1 MKITIL
7 SGGSGNDSLIKGL
20 KSIYKNVDVKVVVN
34 AYDNGLSTGVCRS
47 ITDTLGV
54 SDIRKNH
61 IRMYKAM
68 NQEDQLDTRLIEF
81 YENRYDLEPNCEASA
96 LDLLDG
102 WGLKDKFGIY
112 VHNFFKR
119 IEYSDEHKFNN
130 FNVANIVFSEMYS
143 ELGYEKTNEISC
155 DLLGIDDFVIL
166 NSFQN
171 VYLNAI
177 TSDYKVINDEGD
189 IVKLCSNDCK
199 IVNTFYTPTPHPEL
213 NPNAIDAVI
222 NCDLLLISTGTF
234 WSSIYPTLQY
244 GEFYKYINESK
255 AKKKIWAINNNED
268 KDAFGVSSNDFIN
281 IILNLGLDL
290 SSFIILENLDAIPSL
305 QEDNQDYNIIKEHL
319 GNTNGKHTPASF
331 ATALLMIYYNLTRKY
346 DHILFDFD
354 DTLYSRSV
362 DKKSY
367 SYSNLNLLKELK
379 ELVDVEIV
387 SGNTYKSI
395 EDKLIPVYGLNTSTY
410 PKIWADANSCLYKD
424 GEIVKYID
432 THRIVEYRKV
442 LDILENYEELNNK
455 IHEVAGLDLS
465 GYYLFN
471 IKIKPLTSLER
482 KLLCNILNS
491 SGLGDAIAIPTGK
504 TTVDILSSNNSKANV
519 LKGLDGKV
527 LYIGD
532 EVDKGNDKDIAYACD
547 AYVKVEDVEE
557 TNTLLQLLI
566 KKLVADHEDN
576 SRGE

>member
-20 KSIYKNVDVKVVVN
+20 KSLYKNVDVKVVVN

-102 WGLKDKFGIY
+102 WGLKDQFGVY

-143 ELGYEKTNEISC
+143 ELGYEKTNETSC

-255 AKKKIWAINNNED
+255 AKKKIWAINNTED

-305 QEDNQDYNIIKEHL
+305 QEDNQDYNIVKEHL

-354 DTLYSRSV
+354 DTLYSRSA

-395 EDKLIPVYGLNTSTY
+395 EDKLIPVYGLNASTY

-442 LDILENYEELNNK
+442 LDILEIYEELNNK
-455 IHEVAGLDLS
+455 IHEVAGLDPN

-471 IKIKPLTSLER
+471 IKIKPLTDLER
-482 KLLCNILNS
+482 KLLCDILNKS
-491 SGLGDAIAIPTGK
+491 DPNDVVAIPTGK
-504 TTVDILSSNNSKANV
+504 TTVDILSTNNSKANT

-532 EVDKGNDKDIAYACD
+532 EIDKGNDRSIALACD
-547 AYVKVEDVEE
+547 SYIKVTDVEE
-557 TNTLLQLLI
+557 TSVLLQLLCSCY
-566 KKLVADHEDN
+566 LRFN
-576 SRGE
+576 

>member
-47 ITDTLGV
+47 ITNTLGV

-68 NQEDQLDTRLIEF
+68 NQDDQLDTRLIEF
-81 YENRYDLEPNCEASA
+81 YENRYDLEPNCESSA
-96 LDLLDG
+96 LELLDG
-102 WGLKDKFGIY
+102 WGLKDQFGVY

-119 IEYSDEHKFNN
+119 IEYSDEHNFNN

-155 DLLGIDDFVIL
+155 DLLGVDDFVIL

-177 TSDYKVINDEGD
+177 TSDYQVINDEGD
-189 IVKLCSNDCK
+189 IVKLCSKDSK
-199 IVNTFYTPTPHPEL
+199 IVNTFYTPALQPEL
-213 NPNAIDAVI
+213 NPKAIDAVI

-244 GEFYKYINESK
+244 GDFYKYINKSK
-255 AKKKIWAINNNED
+255 AKKKIWAINNTED
-268 KDAFGVSSNDFIN
+268 KDAFGVSSNDFID
-281 IILNLGLDL
+281 ILDGLGVDL
-290 SSFIILENLDAIPSL
+290 SSFIILENLDAVPSL
-305 QEDNQDYNIIKEHL
+305 QEDYQYYNIVKDHL

-354 DTLYSRSV
+354 DTLYSRSAE
-362 DKKSY
+362 KKSY
-367 SYSNLNLLKELK
+367 SYSNLNLLKELR
-379 ELVDVEIV
+379 ELIDVEII

-395 EDKLIPVYGLNTSTY
+395 EDKLIPVYGLNASNY
-410 PKIWADANSCLYKD
+410 PKIWADANSNLYINGKVIKSIESHAITAGD
-424 GEIVKYID
+424 SWKLTQACFKY
-432 THRIVEYRKV
+432 
-442 LDILENYEELNNK
+442 
-455 IHEVAGLDLS
+455 DLHS
-465 GYYLFN
+465 RCEFIGN
-471 IKIKPLTSLER
+471 PTVNVKIKPLTELER
-482 KLLCNILNS
+482 SLLCDVINN
-491 SGLGDAIAIPTGK
+491 SGLEHSTAVATGK
-504 TTVDILSSNNSKANV
+504 TTVDILSTTNTKLNT
-519 LKGLDGKV
+519 LDDLEGSI

-566 KKLVADHEDN
+566 KKLVADQEDN

>member
-47 ITDTLGV
+47 ITNTLGV

-68 NQEDQLDTRLIEF
+68 NQEDQLDTRFIEF

-102 WGLKDKFGIY
+102 WGLKDKFGVY

-119 IEYSDEHKFNN
+119 IEYSDEHTFNN

-189 IVKLCSNDCK
+189 IVKLCSNDSK
-199 IVNTFYTPTPHPEL
+199 IVNTFYTPALHPEL
-213 NPNAIDAVI
+213 NPKAIDAVV

-244 GEFYKYINESK
+244 GDFYKYINKSK
-255 AKKKIWAINNNED
+255 AKKKIWAINNTED

-281 IILNLGLDL
+281 ILDGLGVDL

-305 QEDNQDYNIIKEHL
+305 QEDNQYYNIVKDYL
-319 GNTNGKHTPASF
+319 GNTNGKHTPSSF

-354 DTLYSRSV
+354 DTLYSRSA

-367 SYSNLNLLKELK
+367 SYSNLNLLKELR
-379 ELVDVEIV
+379 ELVDVEII

-395 EDKLIPVYGLNTSTY
+395 EDKLIPVYGLNASNY
-410 PKIWADANSCLYKD
+410 PKIWADANSNLYINGKV
-424 GEIVKYID
+424 VKSIESHAITAGD
-432 THRIVEYRKV
+432 SWKLTQATIK
-442 LDILENYEELNNK
+442 YELHNK
-455 IHEVAGLDLS
+455 CDFIGNPTV
-465 GYYLFN
+465 N
-471 IKIKPLTSLER
+471 VKIKPLTELER
-482 KLLCNILNS
+482 SLLCDVINNL
-491 SGLGDAIAIPTGK
+491 GLEHSTAVATGK
-504 TTVDILSSNNSKANV
+504 TTVDILSTTNTKLNT
-519 LKGLDGKV
+519 LDDLEGSI

-566 KKLVADHEDN
+566 KKLAADQEDN

>member
-47 ITDTLGV
+47 ITNTLGV

-68 NQEDQLDTRLIEF
+68 NQDDQLDTRLLEF
-81 YENRYDLEPNCEASA
+81 YENRYDLEPNCESSA
-96 LDLLDG
+96 LELLDG
-102 WGLKDKFGIY
+102 WGLKDQFGVY

-177 TSDYKVINDEGD
+177 TSDYQVINDEGD
-189 IVKLCSNDCK
+189 IVKLCSKDSK
-199 IVNTFYTPTPHPEL
+199 IVNTFYTPALQPEL
-213 NPNAIDAVI
+213 NPKAIDAVI

-244 GEFYKYINESK
+244 GDFYKYINKSK
-255 AKKKIWAINNNED
+255 AKKKIWAINNTED
-268 KDAFGVSSNDFIN
+268 KDAFGVSSNDFID
-281 IILNLGLDL
+281 ILDGLGVDL
-290 SSFIILENLDAIPSL
+290 SSFIILENLDAVPSL
-305 QEDNQDYNIIKEHL
+305 QEDYQYYNIVKDHL
-319 GNTNGKHTPASF
+319 GNTNGKHTPSSF

-354 DTLYSRSV
+354 DTLYSRSAE
-362 DKKSY
+362 KKSY
-367 SYSNLNLLKELK
+367 SYSNLNLLKELR
-379 ELVDVEIV
+379 ELIDVEII

-395 EDKLIPVYGLNTSTY
+395 EDKLIPVYGLNASNY
-410 PKIWADANSCLYKD
+410 PKIWADANSNLYINGKVIKSIESHTITAGD
-424 GEIVKYID
+424 SWKLTQACFKY
-432 THRIVEYRKV
+432 
-442 LDILENYEELNNK
+442 
-455 IHEVAGLDLS
+455 DLHS
-465 GYYLFN
+465 RCEFIGN
-471 IKIKPLTSLER
+471 PTVNVKIKPLTELER
-482 KLLCNILNS
+482 SLLCDVINNL
-491 SGLGDAIAIPTGK
+491 GLEHSTAVATGK
-504 TTVDILSSNNSKANV
+504 TTVDILSTTNTKLNT
-519 LKGLDGKV
+519 LDDLEGSI

-566 KKLVADHEDN
+566 KKLVADQEDN

>member
-47 ITDTLGV
+47 ITGTLGV

-102 WGLKDKFGIY
+102 WGLKDKFGVY

-155 DLLGIDDFVIL
+155 GLLGIDDFVIL

-177 TSDYKVINDEGD
+177 TSDYQVINDEGD
-189 IVKLCSNDCK
+189 IVKLCSKDSK
-199 IVNTFYTPTPHPEL
+199 IVNTFYTPALQPEL
-213 NPNAIDAVI
+213 NSKAIDAVV

-244 GEFYKYINESK
+244 GDFYKYINKSK
-255 AKKKIWAINNNED
+255 AKKKIWAINNTED
-268 KDAFGVSSNDFIN
+268 KDAFGVSSNDFID
-281 IILNLGLDL
+281 ILHDLGVDL

-305 QEDNQDYNIIKEHL
+305 QEDNQYYNIVKDHL
-319 GNTNGKHTPASF
+319 GNTNGKHTPSSF

-354 DTLYSRSV
+354 DTLYSRSA

-367 SYSNLNLLKELK
+367 SYSNLNLLKELR
-379 ELVDVEIV
+379 ELVDVEII

-395 EDKLIPVYGLNTSTY
+395 EDKLIPVYGLNASNY
-410 PKIWADANSCLYKD
+410 PKIWADANSNLYINGKV
-424 GEIVKYID
+424 VKSIESHAITAADSWKLTQATIKYNL
-432 THRIVEYRKV
+432 H
-442 LDILENYEELNNK
+442 NK
-455 IHEVAGLDLS
+455 CDFIGNPTV
-465 GYYLFN
+465 N
-471 IKIKPLTSLER
+471 VKIKPLTELER
-482 KLLCNILNS
+482 SLLCDVINNL
-491 SGLGDAIAIPTGK
+491 GLEHSTAVATGK
-504 TTVDILSSNNSKANV
+504 TTVDILSTTNTKLNT
-519 LKGLDGKV
+519 LDGLEGSI

-566 KKLVADHEDN
+566 KKLVADQEDN

>member
-47 ITDTLGV
+47 ITNTLGV

-68 NQEDQLDTRLIEF
+68 NQEDQLDTRFIEF

-102 WGLKDKFGIY
+102 WGLKDKFGVY

-119 IEYSDEHKFNN
+119 IEYSDEHTFNN

-189 IVKLCSNDCK
+189 IVKLCSNDSK
-199 IVNTFYTPTPHPEL
+199 IVNTFYTPALQPEL
-213 NPNAIDAVI
+213 NSKAIDAVV

-244 GEFYKYINESK
+244 GDFYKYINKSK
-255 AKKKIWAINNNED
+255 AKKKIWAINNTED

-281 IILNLGLDL
+281 ILDGLGVDL

-305 QEDNQDYNIIKEHL
+305 QEDNQYYNIVKDYL
-319 GNTNGKHTPASF
+319 GNTNGKHTPSSF

-354 DTLYSRSV
+354 DTLYSRSA

-367 SYSNLNLLKELK
+367 SYSNLNLLKELR
-379 ELVDVEIV
+379 ELVDVEII

-395 EDKLIPVYGLNTSTY
+395 EDKLIPVYGLNASNY
-410 PKIWADANSCLYKD
+410 PKIWADANSNLYINGKV
-424 GEIVKYID
+424 VKSIESHAITAGD
-432 THRIVEYRKV
+432 SWKLTQATIK
-442 LDILENYEELNNK
+442 YELHNK
-455 IHEVAGLDLS
+455 CDFIGNPTV
-465 GYYLFN
+465 N
-471 IKIKPLTSLER
+471 VKIKPLTELER
-482 KLLCNILNS
+482 SLLCDVINNL
-491 SGLGDAIAIPTGK
+491 GLEHSTAVATGK
-504 TTVDILSSNNSKANV
+504 TTVDILSTTNTKLNT
-519 LKGLDGKV
+519 LDDLEGSI

-566 KKLVADHEDN
+566 KKLAADQEDN

>member
-47 ITDTLGV
+47 ITNTLGV

-68 NQEDQLDTRLIEF
+68 NPEDQLDTRLIEF

-96 LDLLDG
+96 LELLDG

-143 ELGYEKTNEISC
+143 ELGYEKTNKISC
-155 DLLGIDDFVIL
+155 DLLGIDNFVIL

-189 IVKLCSNDCK
+189 IVKLCSNDRK

-255 AKKKIWAINNNED
+255 AKKKIWAINNTED

-305 QEDNQDYNIIKEHL
+305 QEDNKDYNIVKEHL

-354 DTLYSRSV
+354 DTLYSRSA

-379 ELVDVEIV
+379 KLVDVEIV

-410 PKIWADANSCLYKD
+410 PKIWADANSCLYED

-432 THRIVEYRKV
+432 THRIVDYRKV
-442 LDILENYEELNNK
+442 LDILENYEDLDDK

-557 TNTLLQLLI
+557 TSTLLQLLI
-566 KKLVADHEDN
+566 KKLVADQEDN

>member
-47 ITDTLGV
+47 ITNTLGV

-68 NQEDQLDTRLIEF
+68 NPDDQLDTRLIEF
-81 YENRYDLEPNCEASA
+81 YENRYDLEPNCESSA

-102 WGLKDKFGIY
+102 WGLKDKFGVY

-143 ELGYEKTNEISC
+143 ELGYEKTNKISC

-189 IVKLCSNDCK
+189 IVKLCSNDRK
-199 IVNTFYTPTPHPEL
+199 IVNTFYTPMPHPEL

-255 AKKKIWAINNNED
+255 AKKKIWAINNTED

-281 IILNLGLDL
+281 ILLNLGLDL

-305 QEDNQDYNIIKEHL
+305 QEDNQDYNIVKEHL
-319 GNTNGKHTPASF
+319 GNTNGKHTPSNF

-354 DTLYSRSV
+354 DTLYSRSA

-379 ELVDVEIV
+379 KLVDVEIV

-410 PKIWADANSCLYKD
+410 PKIWADANSCLYID

-432 THRIVEYRKV
+432 THRIVDYRKV
-442 LDILENYEELNNK
+442 LDILENYEELNDK
-455 IHEVAGLDLS
+455 IHEVAGLDLN

-482 KLLCNILNS
+482 KLLCDILNNLD
-491 SGLGDAIAIPTGK
+491 LGDAIAIPTGK

-566 KKLVADHEDN
+566 EKLVADQEDN

>member
-68 NQEDQLDTRLIEF
+68 NQDDQLDTRLIEF
-81 YENRYDLEPNCEASA
+81 YENRYDLEPNCESSA
-96 LDLLDG
+96 LELLDG
-102 WGLKDKFGIY
+102 WGLKDQFGVY

-155 DLLGIDDFVIL
+155 DLLGVDDFVIL

-177 TSDYKVINDEGD
+177 TSDYQVINDEGD
-189 IVKLCSNDCK
+189 IVKLCSKDSK
-199 IVNTFYTPTPHPEL
+199 IVNTFYTPALQPEL
-213 NPNAIDAVI
+213 NPKAIDAVI

-244 GEFYKYINESK
+244 GDFYKYINKSK
-255 AKKKIWAINNNED
+255 AKKKIWAINNTED
-268 KDAFGVSSNDFIN
+268 KDAFGVSSNDFID
-281 IILNLGLDL
+281 ILDGLGVDL
-290 SSFIILENLDAIPSL
+290 SSFIILENLDAVPSL
-305 QEDNQDYNIIKEHL
+305 QEDYQYYNIVKDHL
-319 GNTNGKHTPASF
+319 GNTNGKHTPSSF

-354 DTLYSRSV
+354 DTLYSRSAE
-362 DKKSY
+362 KKSY
-367 SYSNLNLLKELK
+367 SYSNLNLLKELR
-379 ELVDVEIV
+379 ELIDVEII

-395 EDKLIPVYGLNTSTY
+395 EDKLIPVYGLNASNY
-410 PKIWADANSCLYKD
+410 PKIWADANSNLYINGKV
-424 GEIVKYID
+424 VKSIESHAI
-432 THRIVEYRKV
+432 T
-442 LDILENYEELNNK
+442 
-455 IHEVAGLDLS
+455 AGDSWKLTQACFKYNLHS
-465 GYYLFN
+465 RCEFIGN
-471 IKIKPLTSLER
+471 PTVNVKIKPLTELER
-482 KLLCNILNS
+482 SLLCDVINN
-491 SGLGDAIAIPTGK
+491 SGLEHSTAVATGK
-504 TTVDILSSNNSKANV
+504 TTVDILSTTNTKLNT
-519 LKGLDGKV
+519 LDDLEGSI

-566 KKLVADHEDN
+566 KKLVADQEDN

>member
-81 YENRYDLEPNCEASA
+81 YENRYDLEPNCEVSA

-143 ELGYEKTNEISC
+143 ELGYEKTNKISC

-189 IVKLCSNDCK
+189 IVKLCSNNSK
-199 IVNTFYTPTPHPEL
+199 IVNTFYTPSLQPEL
-213 NPNAIDAVI
+213 NHKAIDAVT

-244 GEFYKYINESK
+244 GDFYKYINKSK
-255 AKKKIWAINNNED
+255 AKKKIWAINNTED
-268 KDAFGVSSNDFIN
+268 KDAFGVSSNDFID
-281 IILNLGLDL
+281 IFDSLGLDL

-305 QEDNQDYNIIKEHL
+305 QEDNHDYNVVKEHL
-319 GNTNGKHTPASF
+319 GNTNGKHTPDSF
-331 ATALLMIYYNLTRKY
+331 ATALLKIYYNLTRKY

-354 DTLYSRSV
+354 DTLYSRSA

-367 SYSNLNLLKELK
+367 SYSNLNLLKELR

-395 EDKLIPVYGLNTSTY
+395 EDKLIPVYGLNASNY
-410 PKIWADANSCLYKD
+410 PKIWADANSNLYINGKV
-424 GEIVKYID
+424 VKSIESHAI
-432 THRIVEYRKV
+432 T
-442 LDILENYEELNNK
+442 
-455 IHEVAGLDLS
+455 AGDSWKLTQASFKYNLHSKCEFIGDPTV
-465 GYYLFN
+465 N
-471 IKIKPLTSLER
+471 IKIKPLTELER
-482 KLLCNILNS
+482 SLLCDVINNL
-491 SGLGDAIAIPTGK
+491 GLEHSTAIATGK
-504 TTVDILSSNNSKANV
+504 TTVDILSRTNTKLNT
-519 LKGLDGKV
+519 LDDLEGSI

-532 EVDKGNDKDIAYACD
+532 EVDKGNDKDIAFACD

-566 KKLVADHEDN
+566 KKLAADQEDN

>member
-47 ITDTLGV
+47 ITNTLGV

-68 NQEDQLDTRLIEF
+68 NPEDQLDTRLIEF

-96 LDLLDG
+96 LELLDG

-143 ELGYEKTNEISC
+143 ELGYEKTNKISC

-189 IVKLCSNDCK
+189 IVKLCSNDSK
-199 IVNTFYTPTPHPEL
+199 IVNTFYTPALQPEL
-213 NPNAIDAVI
+213 NHKAIDAVV

-244 GEFYKYINESK
+244 GDFYKYINESK
-255 AKKKIWAINNNED
+255 AKKKIWAINNTED

-281 IILNLGLDL
+281 ILLNLGLDL

-305 QEDNQDYNIIKEHL
+305 QEDNKDYNIVKEHL

-379 ELVDVEIV
+379 ELVDLEIV

-424 GEIVKYID
+424 GEIVKYIN
-432 THRIVEYRKV
+432 THRIVDYRKV
-442 LDILENYEELNNK
+442 LDILENYEELDDK

-566 KKLVADHEDN
+566 EKLVADQEDN

>member
-47 ITDTLGV
+47 ITNTLGV

-81 YENRYDLEPNCEASA
+81 YENRYDLEPNCESSA
-96 LDLLDG
+96 LELLDG
-102 WGLKDKFGIY
+102 WGLKDQFGVY

-189 IVKLCSNDCK
+189 IVKLCSKDSK

-255 AKKKIWAINNNED
+255 AKKKIWAINNTED

-281 IILNLGLDL
+281 IISNLGLDL

-305 QEDNQDYNIIKEHL
+305 QEDNQDYNIVKEHL

-354 DTLYSRSV
+354 DTLYSRSA

-367 SYSNLNLLKELK
+367 SYSNLNLLKELR
-379 ELVDVEIV
+379 ELVDVEII

-395 EDKLIPVYGLNTSTY
+395 EDKLIPVYGLNASNY
-410 PKIWADANSCLYKD
+410 PKIWADANSNLYINGKV
-424 GEIVKYID
+424 VKSIESHAITAADSWKLTQATIKYKL
-432 THRIVEYRKV
+432 H
-442 LDILENYEELNNK
+442 NK
-455 IHEVAGLDLS
+455 CDFIGNPTV
-465 GYYLFN
+465 N
-471 IKIKPLTSLER
+471 VKIKPLTELER
-482 KLLCNILNS
+482 SLLCDVINNL
-491 SGLGDAIAIPTGK
+491 GLEHSTAVATGK
-504 TTVDILSSNNSKANV
+504 TTVDILSTTNTKLNT
-519 LKGLDGKV
+519 LDDLEGSI

-566 KKLVADHEDN
+566 KKLVADQKDN